1 MDLNWLKIKGYKR
14 LESATLNTSARV
26 LAIVGPN
33 EAGKSSIL
41 KALMH
46 LNNNVGFSAQE
57 MTRGIELDNGDVVL
71 EAGFLL
77 DDSDREST
85 SHLYQGDTV
94 RQLIIRKYVDGRRE
108 YEIIPILQRE
118 QSQRLQL
125 IDCLRV
131 AIDNS
136 IDRKKKKGEMV
147 FMNSLLALT
156 LEEFKQ
162 AEDILP
168 DLENTNSAIEQST
181 LTKIK
186 ALKSSLDSN
195 NSENEESQII
205 ANLKNAIVSLIAH
218 EQEPEPNQQAEE
230 ILIPRVPKTLFF
242 DNNQRSLA
250 SQYELSKH
258 AQSPPPALLNLAA
271 LANLDLVGLLDA
283 ISKGDQARVQTLLNK
298 ANMQIEKTVQGK
310 WSQSGVKVSL
320 TTNASVLS
328 VLIED
333 EQLDCTNLED
343 RSDGLRQFIALINF
357 LESEQADKQS
367 ILLIDEAEIHLHYD
381 AQADLMNMFA
391 KQQLASK
398 IIYTTH
404 SAGCL
409 PEDLGTG
416 VRFVSPN
423 KNEEKSTIENWFW
436 RKNRPGFSHLLFGMG
451 ASNLA
456 FVPIRKA
463 VFVEGPTDM
472 LLLPTMFLQVTSES
486 YLGFQIAPGLSTAAR
501 TDLSLLENE
510 APVVAFLVDNDH
522 AGKKIAEELESAGIN
537 KTKIFQ
543 LPGKNGLV
551 LEDFVCKEL
560 YLEAVNKALQDWQQ
574 TQLTMPLDNLPNI
587 NRPAAV
593 EKWCTA
599 QGIETPD
606 KRVIAYNLLDFATGV
621 RQEVLVHSDFIKPL
635 KELYERIAISLKL

>member
-57 MTRGIELDNGDVVL
+57 LTRGIELNNGDVVL

-94 RQLIIRKYVDGRRE
+94 RQLIIRKLVDGRRE
-108 YEIIPILQRE
+108 YEIKPTLQHDS
-118 QSQRLQL
+118 SQRLQL
-125 IDCLRV
+125 IDYLRV

-136 IDRKKKKGEMV
+136 KDSKDGKETF
-147 FMNSLLALT
+147 FMFDLLELT
-156 LEEFKQ
+156 MEDFQE
-162 AEDILP
+162 AEDILI
-168 DLENTNSAIEQST
+168 DLESANGAIEQST
-181 LTKIK
+181 LTTINL
-186 ALKSSLDSN
+186 LKSRLDSICF
-195 NSENEESQII
+195 EKDEPQII
-205 ANLKNAIVSLIAH
+205 VDLKIALATLIAH
-218 EQEPEPNQQAEE
+218 EQEPEPNQQAKE
-230 ILIPRVPKTLFF
+230 ILVPRVPKILFF
-242 DNNQRSLA
+242 DDNQRSLA
-250 SQYELSKH
+250 SQYDLSKH
-258 AQSPPPALLNLAA
+258 AQSPPPALCNLAA
-271 LANLDLVGLLDA
+271 LANLDLVNLLDA
-283 ISKGDQARVQTLLNK
+283 ISKGDQAKVKTLLNK
-298 ANMQIEKTVQGK
+298 ANKQIEETVKEK

-320 TTNASVLS
+320 DTNATVLS

-333 EQLDCTNLED
+333 EQKNCTNLED
-343 RSDGLRQFIALINF
+343 RSDGLRQFVALINF
-357 LESEQADKQS
+357 LEAEQVDRQP

-416 VRFVSPN
+416 VRFVLPN

-436 RKNRPGFSHLLFGMG
+436 TKKRPGFSPILFGMG

-472 LLLPTMFLQVTSES
+472 LLLPTIFLQVTSRS

-501 TDLSLLENE
+501 ADLSLLENE

-543 LPGKNGLV
+543 LPGEDGLV

-560 YLEAVNKALQDWQQ
+560 YLKAVNKALQDWQQ
-574 TQLTMPLDNLPNI
+574 TQLTMPLDDLPNI

-621 RQEVLVHSDFIKPL
+621 RQEVLVHADFIKPL